1 MRNEINI
8 EQIIVRTKTAIESL
22 KSVDNF
28 LEELD
33 SLVGKEVE
41 AWDYLNHRMFPEER
55 NSIFDLIEV
64 LENELLPEAESRAQ
78 NVL

>member
-1 MRNEINI
+1 MGNEINI

-41 AWDYLNHRMFPEER
+41 AWDYLNHRMLPEER